1 MDNTA
6 SSNGPGKLGQ
16 VEIRV
21 AHTPADSA
29 AIADLFDKVWDV
41 KSMVSPEIMTAS
53 LHNGGYGSV
62 VYIRVDEVDYLRV
75 DKVDDADEH
84 RVVVGAA
91 FALVGKALPGC
102 NGPNLHSHAA
112 GVLPEF
118 AGMGIGELIKRHQW
132 HWAKE
137 NGFESIT
144 WTFDPLVRRNA
155 HFNLMK
161 LGARVLGYHQNFY
174 GELDDGINAGEQ
186 SDRVLVRWDVAG
198 VVAPI
203 GRKFIEPTPNS
214 IVIETPADIEQL
226 RKTDRV
232 QSDQWRARQR
242 AGFESA
248 QLNGLHV
255 VGMSSDFSYVLDE
268 RDETSETDG
277 AQ

>member
-1 MDNTA
+1 M
-6 SSNGPGKLGQ
+6 GRI
-16 VEIRV
+16 EIRV

-29 AIADLFDKVWDV
+29 LIADLFDKVWDV

-62 VYIRVDEVDYLRV
+62 VYIADTTSDNMLRP
-75 DKVDDADEH
+75 
-84 RVVVGAA
+84 VGAA
-91 FALVGKALPGC
+91 FALVGRALPGC
-102 NGPNLHSHAA
+102 NGPNLHSHAT

-118 AGMGIGELIKRHQW
+118 VGMGIGEMIKRHQW

-137 NGFESIT
+137 NSFDTIT

-155 HFNLMK
+155 HFNVIK

-198 VVAPI
+198 VAAP
-203 GRKFIEPTPNS
+203 RANTFVEPSKTAF
-214 IVIETPADIEQL
+214 VIETPADIEQL

-232 QSDQWRARQR
+232 QSDAWRSRQR
-242 AGFESA
+242 AAFESA
-248 QLNGLHV
+248 QRAGLHV
-255 VGMSSDFSYVLDE
+255 VGLTSDFAYVLDK
-268 RDETSETDG
+268 RVETEG
-277 AQ
+277 AM

>member
-1 MDNTA
+1 ME
-6 SSNGPGKLGQ
+6 SSVSPSEPEQMGRI
-16 VEIRV
+16 EIRV

-29 AIADLFDKVWDV
+29 LIADLFDKVWDV

-62 VYIRVDEVDYLRV
+62 IYIADTTSDNMLRP
-75 DKVDDADEH
+75 
-84 RVVVGAA
+84 VGAA
-91 FALVGKALPGC
+91 FALVGRALPGC
-102 NGPNLHSHAA
+102 NGPNLHSHAT

-118 AGMGIGELIKRHQW
+118 VGMGIGEMIKRHQW

-137 NGFESIT
+137 NSFDTIT

-155 HFNLMK
+155 HFNLVK

-198 VVAPI
+198 VDAPL
-203 GRKFIEPTPNS
+203 GRKFIEPTPS
-214 IVIETPADIEQL
+214 AIVIETPVDIEQL

-232 QSDQWRARQR
+232 QSDAWRSRQR
-242 AGFESA
+242 AAFESA
-248 QLNGLHV
+248 QRAGLHV
-255 VGMSSDFSYVLDE
+255 VGLTSDFAYVLDK
-268 RDETSETDG
+268 RVETEG
-277 AQ
+277 AM

>member
-1 MDNTA
+1 MDKKVD
-6 SSNGPGKLGQ
+6 SNDPGELGR
-16 VEIRV
+16 VEIQI
-21 AHTPADSA
+21 AHTAADSA
-29 AIADLFDKVWDV
+29 LISDLFDKVWDV

-62 VYIRVDEVDYLRV
+62 VYIGMGKERI
-75 DKVDDADEH
+75 A
-84 RVVVGAA
+84 VGAA

-102 NGPNLHSHAA
+102 TGLNLHSHAT

-118 AGMGIGELIKRHQW
+118 VGKGIGELIKRHQW

-137 NGFESIT
+137 NGFDTIT

-155 HFNLMK
+155 HFNVIK

-198 VVAPI
+198 IDVPLGKSFV
-203 GRKFIEPTPNS
+203 EPTPKS
-214 IVIETPADIEQL
+214 IVIETPVDIEQL

-232 QSDQWRARQR
+232 QSDGWRTRQR
-242 AGFESA
+242 AEFESA
-248 QLNGLHV
+248 QLSGLQV
-255 VGMSSDFSYVLDE
+255 VGLTNDFSYLLDI
-268 RDETSETDG
+268 RDETNETHE
-277 AQ
+277 AL